1 MPIDLNKLK
10 NKEWFESIFIYKDI
24 TLTHVLYFDSRMWY
38 IGKENDKN
46 IMVWFGHNQPT
57 AKNISLGKYIDLITF
72 NSFSELPSTIVPLTD
87 VVEIMSNATINDIAT
102 SIIENEK
109 IESYD
114 NSLYQSVID
123 NFNNLNNETISLIL
137 RKIENMDYNLR
148 YKYKFLKESILDG
161 SFLTSLILNQKT
173 NTRQINNNTSV
184 LNSMPIADHLNVFL
198 GSKDYKERNENCI
211 HKTNIFNNLNI
222 SINDNSKDY
231 ESREVMIIGHA
242 IRIGIL
248 NNDLLYSRYNNI
260 FNSTDQNKILVNT
273 HNTSIEMDND
283 WKYTNHM
290 MLTSGED
297 SLDENFYGLEKTDIN
312 INPLRIKRFNISELS
327 HLSFEIDERLNEKNK
342 SLSDEEILNISENLS
357 VEEGLLSPEYKTE
370 KESL

>member
-1 MPIDLNKLK
+1 
-10 NKEWFESIFIYKDI
+10 
-24 TLTHVLYFDSRMWY
+24 
-38 IGKENDKN
+38 
-46 IMVWFGHNQPT
+46 
-57 AKNISLGKYIDLITF
+57 
-72 NSFSELPSTIVPLTD
+72 
-87 VVEIMSNATINDIAT
+87 
-102 SIIENEK
+102 
-109 IESYD
+109 
-114 NSLYQSVID
+114 
-123 NFNNLNNETISLIL
+123 
-137 RKIENMDYNLR
+137 
-148 YKYKFLKESILDG
+148 
-161 SFLTSLILNQKT
+161 
-173 NTRQINNNTSV
+173 
-184 LNSMPIADHLNVFL
+184 MPIADHLNVFL

-222 SINDNSKDY
+222 SMNDNSKDY

-273 HNTSIEMDND
+273 HNTSIEMDNN

-312 INPLRIKRFNISELS
+312 INPLRIRRFNISELS

-357 VEEGLLSPEYKTE
+357 FEEGLLSPEYKTE